1 MHSVRWIVCLGTAA
15 LFAPR
20 AYVSA
25 QEQQTAPHAQTA
37 PAAADAA
44 RPPVPATPGKLAKE
58 KYSHANDFLI
68 RGTVF
73 TDKGFSFPGAQLR
86 IRRSSEKKFRWETY
100 TNSRGD
106 FAIRVPQGSDYEIVV
121 RSKHFSEQTRTVN
134 AKSGAR
140 EESLAFRME
149 PAAGSTK

>member
-1 MHSVRWIVCLGTAA
+1 MIYSLRRIVCLGTAA

-20 AYVSA
+20 AYVSV
-25 QEQQTAPHAQTA
+25 QQPQTAPPAQA
-37 PAAADAA
+37 VPAAPDAA
-44 RPPVPATPGKLAKE
+44 QPPVASPAKPATK

-86 IRRSSEKKFRWETY
+86 IRRSKEKKFRWETY

-121 RSKHFSEQTRTVN
+121 RSKHFNEQTRTVD

-140 EESLAFRME
+140 EENMVFRME
-149 PAAGSTK
+149 PAAGSKK

>member
-1 MHSVRWIVCLGTAA
+1 MIDSLRRIVCLGTAA

-20 AYVSA
+20 AYISV
-25 QEQQTAPHAQTA
+25 QQPQTAPPAQAA
-37 PAAADAA
+37 PTTADAA
-44 RPPVPATPGKLAKE
+44 QPPVASPPKPATK

-86 IRRSSEKKFRWETY
+86 IRRGTEKKFRWETY

-121 RSKHFSEQTRTVN
+121 RSKHFNEQTRTVD

-140 EESLAFRME
+140 EENMVFHME
-149 PAAGSTK
+149 PAAGSKK

>member
-1 MHSVRWIVCLGTAA
+1 MIHSLRWIVCLGMAA

-25 QEQQTAPHAQTA
+25 QKPQSAPPAQTA
-37 PAAADAA
+37 PAATDAA
-44 RPPVPATPGKLAKE
+44 PQPAPTPGKPAKK

-68 RGTVF
+68 RGSVF

-106 FAIRVPQGSDYEIVV
+106 FAIRVPQGSNYEIVV
-121 RSKHFSEQTRTVN
+121 RSKHFNEQTRTVD

-140 EESLAFRME
+140 DENMVFRME
-149 PAAGSTK
+149 AAGSKK